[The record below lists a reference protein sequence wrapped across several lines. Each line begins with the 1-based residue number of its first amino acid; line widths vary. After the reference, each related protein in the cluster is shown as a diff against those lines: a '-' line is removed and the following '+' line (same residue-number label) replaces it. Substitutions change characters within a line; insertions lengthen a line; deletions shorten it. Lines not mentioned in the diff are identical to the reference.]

1 MTHNPID
8 TEQSTTNR
16 AANEANNPAIGKA
29 LAELVE
35 ILHKEDIEFTEDE
48 AMRAESSRDASIFT
62 QTPQIIIYPRNSSEI
77 GTIVRAIKAPLS
89 LGTRAGGTCMTGA
102 PLTES
107 VLLNLTKHMSYI
119 EVNPDAKIAI
129 VEMGAMYRDVETKT
143 MTHNMYLAS
152 YTSSKDICGI
162 GGMIGNNASGEKS
175 IRYGATIDNVISLK
189 AVLGDG
195 FEYEFGE
202 ISPEEFNKKA
212 SLETLEG
219 DIYRTV
225 RDEIQNHHK
234 AITSL
239 HTKHIVKKCAS
250 GYRIDKVFNEKT
262 NTYNLAMLFV
272 GSQATLGII
281 TEATVKLTRK
291 QEHRKLIFMG
301 VKELSDLPVILQTI
315 MSHNPESVETYDI
328 NTFLRAK
335 TFYPEHTNNVENL
348 IRGEKVNTHS
358 LKQKPIENMGYTLFV
373 LAEFADDS
381 REIVQTQAEET
392 SKELNYLH
400 DLKVYAIGETAED
413 IVTYESIWKLRRTS
427 FGVMRDFKD
436 GTKHAVPCIEDIIVP
451 ISKFD
456 IFVPKLIE
464 ILNTQ
469 NIFFGFHGHIG
480 DGSLRIIPVFDLA
493 DPEVTN
499 KIDALCR
506 AVFQLIKELGGN
518 MSADH
523 SDGIIRTPYLRDFYG
538 DEIYNIF
545 VSIKKVFDPENIFN
559 PGKKIGGTVEDIK
572 KYMIEV

>member
-1 MTHNPID
+1 MLQQETNNP
-8 TEQSTTNR
+8 Q
-16 AANEANNPAIGKA
+16 NEAAIKA
-29 LAELVE
+29 LADLVE

-48 AMRAESSRDASIFT
+48 GVRSESSRDASIFI
-62 QTPQIIIYPRNSSEI
+62 QTPQIVIYPRNSSEI

-143 MTHNMYLAS
+143 MTHNLYLAS

-175 IRYGATIDNVISLK
+175 IRYGATIDNVVSLK
-189 AVLGDG
+189 VVLSDG

-202 ISPEEFNKKA
+202 ISELDFLEKTK
-212 SLETLEG
+212 LETLEG
-219 DIYRTV
+219 DIYRAV
-225 RDEIQNHHK
+225 QDEIHNHHK

-348 IRGEKVNTHS
+348 IRGEKTDATS
-358 LKQKPIENMGYTLFV
+358 LRQKAIESMGYTLFV
-373 LAEFADDS
+373 LAEFADDA
-381 REIVQTQAEET
+381 REMVQSQAEET
-392 SKELNYLH
+392 IKELNYLH
-400 DLKVYAIGETAED
+400 DLKVFTVED
-413 IVTYESIWKLRRTS
+413 VATYESVWKLRRTS
-427 FGVMRDFKD
+427 FAVMRDFKD
-436 GTKHAVPCIEDIIVP
+436 GTKHAVPCIEDVIVP

-456 IFVPKLIE
+456 IFVPKLIQ
-464 ILNTQ
+464 ILHTQ

-493 DPEVTN
+493 DPEVVT
-499 KIDALCR
+499 KIDTLCH
-506 AVFQLIKELGGN
+506 AVFDLIKELGGN

-523 SDGIIRTPYLRDFYG
+523 SDGIIRTPYLRAFYG

-545 VSIKKVFDPENIFN
+545 VAIKKVFDSENIFN